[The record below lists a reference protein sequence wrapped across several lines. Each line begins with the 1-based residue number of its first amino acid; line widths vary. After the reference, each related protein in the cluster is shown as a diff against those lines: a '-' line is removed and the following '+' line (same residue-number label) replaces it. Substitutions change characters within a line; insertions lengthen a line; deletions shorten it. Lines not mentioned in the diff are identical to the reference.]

1 MDGCF
6 GSRRVGSGSRATV
19 SRYLAGATLRSCRR
33 GGPAAAATVLLASL
47 AVLVAGG
54 TLAGDLAL
62 ALSEAAWRA
71 ELRVVAVLRDP
82 GSRPEGPEGV
92 VARARALPEVA
103 EVRFVGPAMA
113 LAELQRLLGPRGDGL
128 DRLPSNPL
136 PPRIEVTPALTID
149 AGGLQTLVE
158 ALKRLPG
165 VMDVETAH
173 GWVEPLDRLRRGLRL
188 GGLAL
193 AATAGLGALATA
205 AGATA
210 AARRASADEVSL
222 LRLCGV
228 SRFRLGAPP
237 VLQAVGLAT
246 LGSLLGLSLLLLAS
260 EAGAAWTGPWLR
272 AVLGLDPL
280 PLLPSSWMAALTGG
294 GAALGLLG
302 ALAAGRAGSAEM

>member
-1 MDGCF
+1 MAGFF
-6 GSRRVGSGSRATV
+6 GSRRGGSAPRATL
-19 SRYLAGATLRSCRR
+19 SRYLVEATFRSCRR
-33 GGPAAAATVLLASL
+33 GGAAAAATVLLAGL

-62 ALSEAAWRA
+62 ALSEAAWRS
-71 ELRVVAVLRDP
+71 ELHMVAVLRDAGP
-82 GSRPEGPEGV
+82 RPEGPEGV
-92 VARARALPEVA
+92 VARARALRGVA

-136 PPRIEVTPALTID
+136 PSRIEVTPAVTMD
-149 AGGLQTLVE
+149 AGELQTLAE
-158 ALKRLPG
+158 ALERLPG
-165 VMDVETAH
+165 VLNVETAH
-173 GWVEPLDRLRRGLRL
+173 GWVEPLERLRRGLRL

-193 AATAGLGALATA
+193 AATAGLGAFATA

-210 AARRASADEVSL
+210 AARRAGADEVSL

-228 SRFRLGAPP
+228 SGLRLGTPP

-260 EAGAAWTGPWLR
+260 EAGGAWTGPWLR

-302 ALAAGRAGSAEM
+302 ALAAGRAGSPGT